1 MDITEGPSD
10 DADRLLASDE
20 PERPGRKQPVRKCYE
35 RVINRRWVE
44 LFGELWGEFIGTFF
58 VVLVTLN
65 INATDVTLQEE
76 VGLWEIAIVT
86 GLGVSIATY
95 ATSHFSNSHFN
106 PALTLAFA
114 IARWKVFSWKK
125 VFPYIFVQLF
135 AGFLAASVMYGLYG
149 NTIARFEN
157 RMNITRGSEHS
168 VFSAKVFVQYFPNPS
183 FGNETADI
191 ISPFSAFGTEAWAMG
206 ILAFMI
212 FSFADPNNSSVWT
225 SPTLGIWD
233 HLSGAYGPQLQGLL
247 HQPGDTRSQHG
258 DQEDQEQY
266 QAEWVH
272 QPNRSIQPQPPPNG
286 HLVLIRLQVWMLSA
300 LPKPENDREAS
311 SVTLMAEH
319 IVKHCLTSSSKELRC
334 QEAWLHA

>member
-135 AGFLAASVMYGLYG
+135 AGFLAATVMYGLYG

-183 FGNETADI
+183 FANETADI

-212 FSFADPNNSSVWT
+212 FSFADPNNSSVGNRKNKDAVPLLVGLT
-225 SPTLGIWD
+225 T
-233 HLSGAYGPQLQGLL
+233 GLL
-247 HQPGDTRSQHG
+247 VCLFSPLTQAGMNPAQDFGPRLFAAAAGWGRIAIPGPKNG
-258 DQEDQEQY
+258 F
-266 QAEWVH
+266 WVYIVG
-272 QPNRSIQPQPPPNG
+272 P
-286 HLVLIRLQVWMLSA
+286 LIGGPIGGLLYDFMVVRFILM
-300 LPKPENDREAS
+300 KPEGVEN
-311 SVTLMAEH
+311 
-319 IVKHCLTSSSKELRC
+319 
-334 QEAWLHA
+334 